1 MCTKT
6 LQSPLIRGSE
16 KFGDKSANNYWLWQ
30 LCRQSWA
37 GFTLTFVPHR
47 YCRKQARIWYRKLL
61 VGQLSRETVR
71 KSINEK
77 KIDIGFGTAEYYRI
91 GGGVTARK
99 LYLHLHLGTN
109 SQAVSAAL
117 VDGSIAVWKEKKEWI
132 LLAWWWWWWGMW
144 GCAEK
149 WGLENLTGFS

>member
-16 KFGDKSANNYWLWQ
+16 RFGDKSANNYWLWQ

-61 VGQLSRETVR
+61 VGQLNRETVR

-77 KIDIGFGTAEYYRI
+77 KIDIGFGTEYYRI
-91 GGGVTARK
+91 SGGVTARRPVPSSSPWHK
-99 LYLHLHLGTN
+99 
-109 SQAVSAAL
+109 QAGCLCSPCGRKHCSLERKEGVNTVSL
-117 VDGSIAVWKEKKEWI
+117 MVVVVGHVRVCGKVGVRKSDW
-132 LLAWWWWWWGMW
+132 
-144 GCAEK
+144 
-149 WGLENLTGFS
+149 FS